1 MLGFMRKHFDRV
13 EKRAYYITE
22 AKLKLSEFRLA
33 LDQISHYSK
42 IEKDALQAL
51 NSAYR
56 QKENILSQY
65 KTLESQVRSG
75 QIDVKSFRHQVR
87 ELKKEANS
95 VKSEIKE
102 MERLDKRIHQK
113 LKGPIRN
120 FKDAHNT
127 FRKLLRA

>member
-1 MLGFMRKHFDRV
+1 MRRHFDRV
-13 EKRAYYITE
+13 ERRAYYLIE

-33 LDQISHYSK
+33 LDQIGHYSQ

-51 NSAYR
+51 DSAYR
-56 QKENILSQY
+56 QKEKILSQY
-65 KTLESQVRSG
+65 KTIESQVRSG
-75 QIDVKSFRHQVR
+75 QIDNNSFKRQVQELKR
-87 ELKKEANS
+87 ELNS

-102 MERLDKRIHQK
+102 MERLDRRIHQK
-113 LKGPIRN
+113 LKGPIRD

>member
-1 MLGFMRKHFDRV
+1 MLNFMRRHFDRV
-13 EKRAYYITE
+13 ERRAYYLTE
-22 AKLKLSEFRLA
+22 AKLKLAEFRLS
-33 LDQISHYSK
+33 LDQIGHYSK

-51 NSAYR
+51 DSAYR
-56 QKENILSQY
+56 QKEKILSQY

-75 QIDVKSFRHQVR
+75 QLDNKSFKRQVQELKR
-87 ELKKEANS
+87 ELNS

-102 MERLDKRIHQK
+102 MERLDRRIHQK
-113 LKGPIRN
+113 LKGPIRD

>member
-1 MLGFMRKHFDRV
+1 MRRHFDRV
-13 EKRAYYITE
+13 ERRAYYLIE

-33 LDQISHYSK
+33 LDQIGHYSK

-51 NSAYR
+51 DSAYR
-56 QKENILSQY
+56 QKEKILSQY
-65 KTLESQVRSG
+65 KTIESQVRSG
-75 QIDVKSFRHQVR
+75 QIDNNSFKRQVQELKR
-87 ELKKEANS
+87 ELNS

-102 MERLDKRIHQK
+102 MERLDRRIHQK
-113 LKGPIRN
+113 LKGPIRD

>member
-1 MLGFMRKHFDRV
+1 MRRHFDRV
-13 EKRAYYITE
+13 ERRAYYLIE

-33 LDQISHYSK
+33 LDQIGHYTQ

-51 NSAYR
+51 DSAYR
-56 QKENILSQY
+56 QKEKILSQY
-65 KTLESQVRSG
+65 KTIESQVRSG
-75 QIDVKSFRHQVR
+75 QIDNNSFKRQVQELKR
-87 ELKKEANS
+87 ELNS

-102 MERLDKRIHQK
+102 MERLDRRIHQK
-113 LKGPIRN
+113 LKGPIRD

>member
-1 MLGFMRKHFDRV
+1 MRKHFDRV
-13 EKRAYYITE
+13 ERRAYYLTE
-22 AKLKLSEFRLA
+22 AKLKLAEFRLA
-33 LDQISHYSK
+33 LDQIGHYSK

-51 NSAYR
+51 NSAHT
-56 QKENILSQY
+56 QKKKILSQY

-75 QIDVKSFRHQVR
+75 QIDVTSFRSQVR
-87 ELKKEANS
+87 ELKRELSS

-113 LKGPIRN
+113 LKRPIRD
-120 FKDAHNT
+120 FKNAHNT

>member
-1 MLGFMRKHFDRV
+1 MLNFMRRHFDRV
-13 EKRAYYITE
+13 ERRAYYLIE

-33 LDQISHYSK
+33 LDQIGHYTE
-42 IEKDALQAL
+42 IEKDALRAL

-56 QKENILSQY
+56 QKEKILSQY
-65 KTLESQVRSG
+65 ETLESQVRSG
-75 QIDVKSFRHQVR
+75 QLDNNSFKRQVR
-87 ELKKEANS
+87 ELKRELKS

-102 MERLDKRIHQK
+102 MERLDRRIHQK
-113 LKGPIRN
+113 LKGPIRD